1 MFLALSDVNSY
12 ASLTSPGLTVRFR
25 DGIDLVP
32 GEGIGTTRIDCIIS
46 NLDPTDVFTTDPIRW
61 FHNDSIR
68 VRDSARITVDDDA
81 PDPRP
86 STLTSTLEINDVVIT
101 DAGEYECRVSFN
113 TPPGLQLEGSVV
125 LRVAGKVY

>member
-1 MFLALSDVNSY
+1 M
-12 ASLTSPGLTVRFR
+12 
-25 DGIDLVP
+25 VP
-32 GEGIGTTRIDCIIS
+32 GEGMGTSQIDCIIA

-68 VRDSARITVDDDA
+68 VRDSGSRITVEDDI

-86 STLTSTLEINDVVIT
+86 STLTSTLEINNVVIT

-113 TPPGLQLEGSVV
+113 TPSGMQLEGSVV
-125 LRVAGKVY
+125 LRVAGKVSLVHI